1 MSEVEGGGRWLA
13 RWGVGLGTG
22 VLLWT
27 GVEYLGRRWLS
38 PDPAG
43 SESIEAAEG
52 SMSGPLDPVALAA
65 SFTYDTI
72 GALGIA
78 GTVEVLRRYTACDL
92 RPLGAGLVAG
102 SFWCSIRQWA
112 VHAGAA
118 SAAPNSQW
126 LDQTPPDWR
135 HLGRSGG
142 MGGANARAGDAAS

>member
-52 SMSGPLDPVALAA
+52 SMSGWYDVMDSRRSYDI
-65 SFTYDTI
+65 SF
-72 GALGIA
+72 
-78 GTVEVLRRYTACDL
+78 R
-92 RPLGAGLVAG
+92 
-102 SFWCSIRQWA
+102 
-112 VHAGAA
+112 
-118 SAAPNSQW
+118 
-126 LDQTPPDWR
+126 
-135 HLGRSGG
+135 
-142 MGGANARAGDAAS
+142 